1 MQRQDRDGMQH
12 GLNYHG
18 IRNVM
23 SVGWNLTTPALYEE
37 IVRRRA
43 GVIAEDG
50 PVVVRTGKY
59 TGRSP
64 KDKFLIREPGSE
76 ANIWWGDVNQPLEQ
90 EQFEA
95 LKKRMLS
102 YLSSRD
108 LYVQD
113 CYAGA
118 DPRYRLN
125 VRIITELAW
134 HALFMRNL
142 LIRPAIDEDLS
153 GYIPDFTVICAP
165 HFHSNPDEDGTR
177 SETFILLNFATK
189 EVLIGGTE
197 YAGEMKK
204 SVFTILNYLLPLQ
217 NVLSMH
223 CSANYGPEGDVAI
236 FFGLSGTGK
245 TTLSSD
251 PARTLIGDDEH
262 GWSDHGVFN
271 IEGGCYAKVIHLSP
285 TAEPDIYA
293 ASHRFGTILEN
304 VAIDSRTRRLD
315 LDDDS
320 LTENTRAAYPITH
333 IANADVSGVGGHPK
347 NIIMLTADAFGVMP
361 PIARLTPAQAQYYFL
376 SGYTAKVAG
385 TERGVTAPQA
395 TFSTC
400 FGAPFIVHPPTLYAR
415 LLGERIARHGADA
428 WLVNTGWTGGPAGG
442 GGSRMS
448 IAYTRAMV
456 AAALDGSLATVET
469 VPDPVFGVGV
479 PVSCPGVPPAVL
491 QPRTTWDDPAAY
503 DAKAR
508 DLAERFHANFAQFAD
523 AVSADVAA
531 AGPRAAIAQR

>member
-1 MQRQDRDGMQH
+1 MERQGRNGRIHGLRQH
-12 GLNYHG
+12 G
-18 IRNVM
+18 ITDAA
-23 SVGWNLTTPALYEE
+23 SVHWNLTTPALYEE
-37 IVRRRA
+37 IVRRRE
-43 GVIAEDG
+43 GLIAADG

-64 KDKFLIREPGSE
+64 KDKFLVREPGSD
-76 ANIWWGDVNQPLEQ
+76 ANIWWGTENQPIAQ
-90 EQFEA
+90 AQYDR
-95 LKKRMLS
+95 LKRRMLA
-102 YLSSRD
+102 YLRTRD

-118 DPRYRLN
+118 DPRYQLN
-125 VRIITELAW
+125 IRVIAEQAW
-134 HALFMRNL
+134 HALFMWNL
-142 LIRPAIDEDLS
+142 LIRPPLGADLS
-153 GYIPDFTVICAP
+153 GFEPDFTVICAP
-165 HFHSNPDEDGTR
+165 HFTAIPEQDGTR
-177 SETFILLNFATK
+177 SETCILLNFATK

-204 SVFTILNYLLPLQ
+204 SVFTLLNYLLPLQ

-223 CSANYGPEGDVAI
+223 CSANYGPAGDVAI

-251 PARTLIGDDEH
+251 PTRTLIGDDEH

-271 IEGGCYAKVIHLSP
+271 FEGGCYAKVINLSP
-285 TAEPDIYA
+285 TAEPEIYA
-293 ASHRFGTILEN
+293 TTHRFGTVLEN
-304 VAIDSRTRRLD
+304 VALDSRTRLLD

-333 IANADVSGVGGHPK
+333 IANADPRGVGGHPT

-361 PIARLTPAQAQYYFL
+361 PIARLTAAQAQYHFL

-385 TERGVTAPQA
+385 TERGVTTPEA

-400 FGAPFIVHPPTLYAR
+400 FGSPFLVHPPTVYAR
-415 LLGERIARHGADA
+415 LLGERIARHGAA
-428 WLVNTGWTGGPAGG
+428 VWLVNTGWTGGPAGVG
-442 GGSRMS
+442 HRMS
-448 IAYTRAMV
+448 IAHTRAMV
-456 AAALDGSLATVET
+456 AAALNGSLAGVET
-469 VPDPVFGVGV
+469 VPDPIFGIGV

-491 QPRTTWDDPAAY
+491 QPKSTWADPDAY

-508 DLAERFHANFAQFAD
+508 ELVAAFHQNFAQFAS
-523 AVSADVAA
+523 AVAPDIAA
-531 AGPRAAIAQR
+531 AGPREIMANIT

>member
-1 MQRQDRDGMQH
+1 MQRQGRDGVQH
-12 GLNYHG
+12 GLDYHG
-18 IRNVM
+18 IKNLM
-23 SVGWNLTTPALYEE
+23 SVNWNLTTPALYEE

-43 GVIAEDG
+43 GVIAHDG

-64 KDKFLIREPGSE
+64 KDKFIVREPGSE
-76 ANIWWGDVNQPLEQ
+76 ANIWWGDVNQSLEQ
-90 EQFEA
+90 EQFAA
-95 LKKRMLS
+95 LRKRMLS
-102 YLSSRD
+102 YLSGRD

-142 LIRPAIDEDLS
+142 LIRPDPDEDLS
-153 GYIPDFTVICAP
+153 GFIPDFTVICAP
-165 HFHSNPDEDGTR
+165 HFHSNPEEDGTR
-177 SETFILLNFATK
+177 SETFIVLNFATK

-204 SVFTILNYLLPLQ
+204 SIFTILNYLLPLQ

-223 CSANYGPEGDVAI
+223 CSANYGPQGDVAI

-271 IEGGCYAKVIHLSP
+271 FEGGCYAKVINLSP
-285 TAEPDIYA
+285 TAEPEIYA

-385 TERGVTAPQA
+385 TERGVTEPQA

-415 LLGERIARHGADA
+415 LLGERIAQHGADA
-428 WLVNTGWTGGPAGG
+428 WLVNTGWTSGPAGG

-456 AAALDGSLATVET
+456 AAALDGSLAGVET

-523 AVSADVAA
+523 SVSPDVAA
-531 AGPRAAIAQR
+531 AGPRTAVVQR